1 MIADIGMPEVTV
13 DLFQSINLTYGN
25 IMTDPIFTD
34 PFYIKKFME
43 IQRQNIV
50 MYNLL
55 KRIEESAILKQA
67 VQDELDVDLTEV
79 VKNGPT

>member
-1 MIADIGMPEVTV
+1 
-13 DLFQSINLTYGN
+13 
-25 IMTDPIFTD
+25 MTEPTFTD

-55 KRIEESAILKQA
+55 KRIEESTVLKQA
-67 VQDELDVDLTEV
+67 VQNELNIDLTEA
-79 VKNGPT
+79 VKDGPT